1 MEGVPRVSTVRTGF
15 SNFTPFS
22 LRHSSS
28 FLTCSLTISMGFLVS
43 SGVMIGSDIGDH
55 SILDPDGLLLNKL
68 SCENV
73 EEDTVGDNRIRRDI
87 S

>member
-1 MEGVPRVSTVRTGF
+1 
-15 SNFTPFS
+15 
-22 LRHSSS
+22 
-28 FLTCSLTISMGFLVS
+28 MGFLVS